1 MNGKKTRLL
10 KKQAV
15 QMALQDGRSVKD
27 VYKGLKTMLKAG
39 IIKFDK

>member
-15 QMALQDGRSVKD
+15 QMTLSDGKDVKS